1 VWFGACGWLL
11 TSAQARTLLRGF
23 GPSAGYHSSMAILA
37 ITAAI
42 EIGSLIYRLV
52 DRPTTPKP
60 PLSSLQISNAQNG
73 APIPFGYGT
82 CRFAGQIIWTSGLQY
97 KTTSSKKGGPSVV
110 NYVYFTSFAI
120 AFGEGPATINRIWG
134 DSKLIYDANPSLSTD
149 YPVQDYP
156 VWDPTVNY
164 SPGNLVAYNGQVYE
178 CLDTNTNQ
186 IPSALN
192 TTYWNIQSDYPP
204 WLNTQAYNAGDV
216 VMYNGQLWVCVQGN
230 TGVSPTSSIP
240 SNRLLGNW
248 GDWALL
254 NQYYPAPTIY
264 PGDEA
269 QNPDPTIQ
277 ATQGASV
284 TPAYR
289 GICYAVFE
297 NFPLAN
303 FGDRIPNLRA
313 EVTFTEYQ
321 QPALGSNL
329 IANGNWTGPT
339 YAVNDVPDWTIG
351 GANPYTQL
359 STGANPTNLVNLFT
373 TPGNTGVGTL
383 SQTVSTVPGQ
393 TYRLTY
399 QLYCQ
404 VYAYGTGGGG
414 TLPFNVATF
423 GVKIGG
429 VPIPDVAVTVD
440 ITAINEEDSTPLTTY
455 TYEFVAI
462 ASSTTIEFDFSAPTR
477 FDFDNYWALYPVSL
491 QEVLS
496 DQPETLLPDVVTDV
510 MERAGLASSQIDVSL
525 LNVTNIQPTLVVQG
539 YLIDQPR
546 SAAEILKVLMQAYFF
561 DICETGGKLKSVP
574 RGLPSAMTIPE
585 SALGLI
591 EDKAKLIP
599 EEIAQERDLP
609 QLLTV
614 LYTDPALDYQ
624 QNKQPAQRNLRII
637 HTRQQILLQIPMTMD
652 ADWAIQVA
660 EKALFVYWLERFR
673 YLMHLWC
680 ATYLVLDPTDVVD
693 FVYEGLTFQMRIEQM
708 TLGQGF
714 VSEIGGSA
722 DNPNSYLSSAT
733 GGTDSAFTPAATTS
747 VGITLLWL
755 FDIPLLQDSDA
766 NPSGTG
772 FYWAVSSQLPEWGG
786 ATLEDSNDNSDFEA
800 LADSGQAVTFGYATT
815 ILGAP
820 RSPWEWDMVNTLT
833 VKLTVGA
840 FAGDS
845 QLDVLNGSNGILVGS
860 EVVQFQNAVQ
870 NMDGTW
876 TLSGLLRGLR
886 GTEQSCGTHGANELI
901 ILLSSG
907 MQRQD
912 DALSLIGQE
921 LYYEAVT
928 SGQDPSTAPSYQ
940 FTIAGNDLKPYAP
953 AGIGGT
959 VDGSGDITITWIRRT
974 RIGGEADWAD
984 GVTDVPLSE
993 DSELYDIDVLNGST
1007 VVRTI
1012 SGLTTPTCVYT
1023 AAMQTADFGSVQ
1035 SSVNVNVYQRS
1046 AQVGRGF
1053 GANGSA
1059 PTPAGSTFI
1068 PWPAVPAGSGQLFYV
1083 NGS

>member
-1 VWFGACGWLL
+1 
-11 TSAQARTLLRGF
+11 
-23 GPSAGYHSSMAILA
+23 MAILA

-73 APIPFGYGT
+73 APIPLGYGT

-120 AFGEGPATINRIWG
+120 AFGEGPANINRIWG

-149 YPVQDYP
+149 YPVEDYP

-204 WLNTQAYNAGDV
+204 WLNTTAYNAGDV
-216 VMYNGQLWVCVQGN
+216 VIYNGQLWVCVQGN
-230 TGVSPTSSIP
+230 TNVSPTSSIP

-254 NQYYPAPTIY
+254 NQYYPTPTIY

-269 QNPDPTIQ
+269 QDPDPTIQ

-289 GICYAVFE
+289 GICYALFE

-303 FGDRIPNLRA
+303 FGDRIPNLRG
-313 EVTFTEYQ
+313 ELTFTEYQ
-321 QPALGSNL
+321 QTPLG
-329 IANGNWTGPT
+329 P
-339 YAVNDVPDWTIG
+339 
-351 GANPYTQL
+351 
-359 STGANPTNLVNLFT
+359 NLFT
-373 TPGNTGVGTL
+373 DPEFTNGLADWTTGGNYAATTDYPYFGGVNLLNSALVGAGVFV
-383 SQTVSTVPGQ
+383 SQAVPTVPG
-393 TYRLTY
+393 TLYRLTF
-399 QLYCQ
+399 QAVVGIGQ
-404 VYAYGTGGGG
+404 AGGPGG
-414 TLPFNVATF
+414 THPVSLSVS
-423 GVKIGG
+423 IGG
-429 VPIPDVAVTVD
+429 VLIPEISVAGYVTGDDYSSSPFDGPVTYDFVAVSTSTV
-440 ITAINEEDSTPLTTY
+440 
-455 TYEFVAI
+455 
-462 ASSTTIEFDFSAPTR
+462 IEFSASGLVYVVAMPPYYGAY
-477 FDFDNYWALYPVSL
+477 DGLNIALISL
-491 QEVLS
+491 QEVLA
-496 DQPETLLPDVVTDV
+496 DPNEPETLLPDVVTDI
-510 MERAGLASSQIDVSL
+510 MERAGLASSQINVSL

-561 DICETGGKLKSVP
+561 DICESSGQLKSVP

-585 SALGLI
+585 SALGLL

-673 YLMHLWC
+673 YLMHLWS
-680 ATYLVLDPTDVVD
+680 AAYLVLDPTDVVD

-714 VSEIGGSA
+714 VSEIGGPA

-733 GGTDSAFTPAATTS
+733 GGTDSAFTPASSTS
-747 VGITLLWL
+747 IGITLLWL

-766 NPSGTG
+766 NSSGTG

-786 ATLEDSNDNSDFEA
+786 ATLEDSNDNSDFEP

-815 ILGAP
+815 TLGAP
-820 RSPWEWDMVNTLT
+820 RSPWEWDMINTLT

-886 GTEQSCGTHGANELI
+886 GTEQSCGTHGANDLV

-912 DALSLIGQE
+912 DALALIGQA
-921 LYYEAVT
+921 LYYAAVT
-928 SGQDPSTAPSYQ
+928 SGQDVSTAPSYQ

-959 VDGSGDITITWIRRT
+959 VDGSGNITITWVRRT
-974 RIGGEADWAD
+974 RVGGEADWAD
-984 GVTDVPLSE
+984 GVTQVPLSE
-993 DSELYDIDVLNGST
+993 DSELYDVEILNGST
-1007 VVRTI
+1007 VIRTI
-1012 SGLTTPTCVYT
+1012 SGLTTPACVYT
-1023 AAMQTADFGSVQ
+1023 AAMQTADFGSAQ
-1035 SSVNVNVYQRS
+1035 STVNVNVYQRS
-1046 AQVGRGF
+1046 GEVGRGF
-1053 GANGSA
+1053 KAHGSA
-1059 PTPAGSTFI
+1059 PTPAGSTFT
-1068 PWPAVPAGSGQLFYV
+1068 PWPAVLPGTSQLFYV